1 MAALE
6 AEAARLIALGAV
18 RVRRHEPTPPM
29 KTGLLVMADR
39 ERNEFCLA

>member
-1 MAALE
+1 
-6 AEAARLIALGAV
+6 LGAV